1 MVSAAERVHV
11 ANAPPELGERYF
23 HCLVCGR
30 SFSKRSAWRHFTGAT
45 THGLEKDI
53 VKHWVVVK
61 DSHHLGNKTPT
72 RMQLGVLLD
81 ADRPRSTRPNDD
93 DVEVMDEVVVMDDV
107 PDIIPDTA
115 VAVDTPHRPLQ
126 RAGGA
131 RLRRGD
137 EGLCQALPHTEVL
150 DNGIRFDTGTRG
162 ADTATQA
169 RQAVVA
175 SLVFTIGLPVTWPRR
190 EPQ

>member
-30 SFSKRSAWRHFTGAT
+30 SLSKRSAWRHFTGAT

-61 DSHHLGNKTPT
+61 DSHHLGNKTPSWRCCWTPTARTAADPTTTTWRSWT
-72 RMQLGVLLD
+72 RSWSWMMC
-81 ADRPRSTRPNDD
+81 PTSYPTP
-93 DVEVMDEVVVMDDV
+93 
-107 PDIIPDTA
+107 PSPT
-115 VAVDTPHRPLQ
+115 TPHRPLQ

-169 RQAVVA
+169 RQAVVV
-175 SLVFTIGLPVTWPRR
+175 SLVFTIGLPVT
-190 EPQ
+190 